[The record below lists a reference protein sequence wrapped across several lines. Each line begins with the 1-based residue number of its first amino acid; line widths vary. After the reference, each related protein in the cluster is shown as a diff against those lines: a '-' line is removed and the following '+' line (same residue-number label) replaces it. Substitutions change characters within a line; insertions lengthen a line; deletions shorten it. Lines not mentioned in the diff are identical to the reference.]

1 MNVDS
6 LVEQLNILNQNY
18 LWIIREGELILKE
31 TTAAI
36 DIGDM
41 DKVNR
46 LRDRFIELENRHLR
60 DKITYNKLIRE
71 SREYF
76 QKKHGID
83 LFKYFELEDI

>member
-6 LVEQLNILNQNY
+6 LIDQLNTLNQNY
-18 LWIIREGELILKE
+18 LWIIKEGEKILKE
-31 TTAAI
+31 ITIAM
-36 DIGDM
+36 DLGDM
-41 DKVNR
+41 DKVNS
-46 LRDRFIELENRHLR
+46 LRDRFIELENRHTR

-76 QKKHGID
+76 RKKYGID